1 MNLENEFDELA
12 RRKLEERNFPF
23 QESDWQQAQALLARQ
38 QRSRMRIWPWA
49 LGLLL
54 VAGSAAWWLSNEQD
68 ATITTHTAAI
78 TPAADASDVQATS
91 MQEGENA
98 SAAPASVPQQHTSS
112 TTRNSAPT
120 NSDAT
125 TADAPTTSAQPNT
138 VKAVP
143 RPVQHSTK
151 RTLTASS
158 AAVPSA
164 SQARTSVVPQQT
176 DVALMPQDRQAEQ
189 YPSTTTSTQPTSG
202 SVSRND
208 GPSVPATIPPMNSP
222 ADPTA
227 AATQNTD
234 QAGIIAQPST
244 PSDRSSVSHSSTNK
258 TAGTVPAGT
267 TDQQPTSTT
276 SQPAEPPVLPAMTAT
291 PHGADTLLA
300 TAPSDSASI
309 PNDSLTSNPPPPL
322 PLQGPTVRSPWEIS
336 ALAGLRNTNANYR
349 GADLQPDELRI
360 SGQYNPLFGLEAMH
374 TGRNLSLGA
383 GILYGTWSEQ
393 VDVAAL
399 DRTRTTI
406 RPYWMLVP
414 VDTTLLIITD
424 TLNQGTDSLS
434 FVGTSVPSTVNVLQ
448 RTADTTTV
456 SERLREARTVTVR
469 TSYVEVAPLIDVHVT
484 QARWTLGVRGGPTVG
499 LLSGRRGELPG
510 PGEDGNA
517 PFREVAFR
525 EVMLGYQARAYVRY
539 RWNAAWSIGLE
550 PMIGGSLLNTFDEA
564 GLERRTA
571 GYGVLLSLT
580 YRLP

>member
-1 MNLENEFDELA
+1 
-12 RRKLEERNFPF
+12 
-23 QESDWQQAQALLARQ
+23 
-38 QRSRMRIWPWA
+38 
-49 LGLLL
+49 
-54 VAGSAAWWLSNEQD
+54 
-68 ATITTHTAAI
+68 
-78 TPAADASDVQATS
+78 
-91 MQEGENA
+91 
-98 SAAPASVPQQHTSS
+98 
-112 TTRNSAPT
+112 
-120 NSDAT
+120 
-125 TADAPTTSAQPNT
+125 
-138 VKAVP
+138 
-143 RPVQHSTK
+143 
-151 RTLTASS
+151 
-158 AAVPSA
+158 
-164 SQARTSVVPQQT
+164 
-176 DVALMPQDRQAEQ
+176 
-189 YPSTTTSTQPTSG
+189 
-202 SVSRND
+202 
-208 GPSVPATIPPMNSP
+208 MNSP

-276 SQPAEPPVLPAMTAT
+276 SQPAEPPVLPAMTAA
-291 PHGADTLLA
+291 PYGADSLLA

-309 PNDSLTSNPPPPL
+309 PNDSLASNPPAPL
-322 PLQGPTVRSPWEIS
+322 PLQGPTIRSPWEIS
-336 ALAGLRNTNANYR
+336 ALAGLRTTNANYR
-349 GADLQPDELRI
+349 GANLQPDELRI
-360 SGQYNPLFGLEAMH
+360 TGQHNPVLGLEAMH

-399 DRTRTTI
+399 NRTRTTI

-525 EVMLGYQARAYVRY
+525 EVMLGYQARAYARY

-550 PMIGGSLLNTFDEA
+550 PMIGGTLLNTFDEV
-564 GLERRTA
+564 GLERRTR

>member
-12 RRKLEERNFPF
+12 RRKLEERNIPF
-23 QESDWQQAQALLARQ
+23 REGDWLQAQELLARQ
-38 QRSRMRIWPWA
+38 QRKSVRIWPWM

-54 VAGSAAWWLSNEQD
+54 VTGSTAWWLSNEQD
-68 ATITTHTAAI
+68 ATTATHTAANA
-78 TPAADASDVQATS
+78 PAAGAPSDVQAPS
-91 MQEGENA
+91 VQESENA
-98 SAAPASVPQQHTSS
+98 STEPLSVPQQHSS
-112 TTRNSAPT
+112 TTTTGSPSNT
-120 NSDAT
+120 GT
-125 TADAPTTSAQPNT
+125 TAVGTHTVSVQPSTDGTAP
-138 VKAVP
+138 K
-143 RPVQHSTK
+143 PVRTDTK
-151 RTLTASS
+151 RTSTASS
-158 AAVPSA
+158 AATQPS
-164 SQARTSVVPQQT
+164 SSARTSIDPPN
-176 DVALMPQDRQAEQ
+176 DVGTIAQNVRTAPRTSNTASAL
-189 YPSTTTSTQPTSG
+189 PSNSDVNG
-202 SVSRND
+202 NE
-208 GPSVPATIPPMNSP
+208 GPSVPATTPPMNSP

-227 AATQNTD
+227 AADQDAD
-234 QAGIIAQPST
+234 QAGMISEPSIS
-244 PSDRSSVSHSSTNK
+244 SDRSSGSDPSSNGTG
-258 TAGTVPAGT
+258 GTVDTGT
-267 TDQQPTSTT
+267 TITQPTITA
-276 SQPAEPPVLPAMTAT
+276 SQPSEPPVLPAMTPA
-291 PHGADTLLA
+291 PYGADSLLA
-300 TAPSDSASI
+300 TAPSDSAST
-309 PNDSLTSNPPPPL
+309 PNDSLAGNPPPPL
-322 PLQGPTVRSPWEIS
+322 PLQVPTVGSPWEIS
-336 ALAGLRNTNANYR
+336 ALAGLRTTNANYR
-349 GADLQPDELRI
+349 GMDVQPGELRI
-360 SGQYNPLFGLEAMH
+360 TGQYNPLFGLEAMH

-424 TLNQGTDSLS
+424 TLFQGTDSIS
-434 FVGTSVPSTVNVLQ
+434 FVGNSVPSTVNVLQ

-469 TSYVEVAPLIDVHVT
+469 TSYLEVAPLIDVHVT

-510 PGEDGNA
+510 PGDDGTA

-550 PMIGGSLLNTFDEA
+550 PMIGGTLLNTFDES

-571 GYGVLLSLT
+571 GHGVLMSLT

>member
-1 MNLENEFDELA
+1 M
-12 RRKLEERNFPF
+12 
-23 QESDWQQAQALLARQ
+23 
-38 QRSRMRIWPWA
+38 
-49 LGLLL
+49 
-54 VAGSAAWWLSNEQD
+54 
-68 ATITTHTAAI
+68 
-78 TPAADASDVQATS
+78 
-91 MQEGENA
+91 
-98 SAAPASVPQQHTSS
+98 
-112 TTRNSAPT
+112 
-120 NSDAT
+120 
-125 TADAPTTSAQPNT
+125 
-138 VKAVP
+138 
-143 RPVQHSTK
+143 
-151 RTLTASS
+151 TAS
-158 AAVPSA
+158 P
-164 SQARTSVVPQQT
+164 
-176 DVALMPQDRQAEQ
+176 
-189 YPSTTTSTQPTSG
+189 Y
-202 SVSRND
+202 
-208 GPSVPATIPPMNSP
+208 
-222 ADPTA
+222 
-227 AATQNTD
+227 
-234 QAGIIAQPST
+234 
-244 PSDRSSVSHSSTNK
+244 
-258 TAGTVPAGT
+258 
-267 TDQQPTSTT
+267 
-276 SQPAEPPVLPAMTAT
+276 
-291 PHGADTLLA
+291 GADTLL
-300 TAPSDSASI
+300 TNAPSDSAAI
-309 PNDSLTSNPPPPL
+309 PNDSLASNPPPPL

-336 ALAGLRNTNANYR
+336 ALAGLRTTNANYR
-349 GADLQPDELRI
+349 GADLVPDELRI

-399 DRTRTTI
+399 DRTRTSI

-424 TLNQGTDSLS
+424 TLFLGTDSIS
-434 FVGTSVPSTVNVLQ
+434 FAGTSVPSTVNVLQ

-550 PMIGGSLLNTFDEA
+550 PMIGGTLLNTFDEA